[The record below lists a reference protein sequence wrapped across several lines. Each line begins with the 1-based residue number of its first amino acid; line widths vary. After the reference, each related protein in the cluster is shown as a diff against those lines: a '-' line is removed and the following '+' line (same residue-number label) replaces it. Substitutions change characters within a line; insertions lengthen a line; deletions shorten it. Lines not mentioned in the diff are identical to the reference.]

1 MCDFSL
7 ELYRSRPAQRGE
19 RYQTHRFPSGAIG
32 LISPQDT
39 ETAICV
45 ACDTRLELE
54 GIPEA
59 IQDALSLGPV
69 EEVTFVR
76 LDGHGFRDG
85 VEFANGQRLS
95 LQRLGPGIVMHVTG
109 MLDTPAWQPQDAETV

>member
-45 ACDTRLELE
+45 ACDTRLEVV

-59 IQDALSLGPV
+59 LQDALSLGLV

-85 VEFANGQRLS
+85 VEFANGQRLF
-95 LQRLGPGIVMHVTG
+95 LQRLGPGVAVRVIA
-109 MLDTPAWQPQDAETV
+109 MLDAPAWQPQLVETV